1 MSVLII
7 ATKGAE
13 DPTGATTPL
22 IVARGLQE
30 TGDDVQIIFMAQG
43 TQRLSR
49 YPLPLCSSHLSPSF
63 PESFEPL
70 IRLSDLILNSWHAHQ
85 SCVR

>member
-1 MSVLII
+1 MPTVLIF

-30 TGDDVQIIFMAQG
+30 TGDDVQIVFMAQG
-43 TQRLSR
+43 FVPVPFQ
-49 YPLPLCSSHLSPSF
+49 
-63 PESFEPL
+63 
-70 IRLSDLILNSWHAHQ
+70 
-85 SCVR
+85 

>member
-1 MSVLII
+1 LSRVDEIATLFKRRCTRPFVEKMPTVLIF

-30 TGDDVQIIFMAQG
+30 TGDDVQIVFMAQG
-43 TQRLSR
+43 FVPVPFQ
-49 YPLPLCSSHLSPSF
+49 
-63 PESFEPL
+63 
-70 IRLSDLILNSWHAHQ
+70 
-85 SCVR
+85 